1 MAPAPDAPLIFP
13 ASKKPVVSIVIPV
26 YNEWVITHRCLWSIL
41 QHTEGEYEVIVADD
55 CSTDETVNIA
65 TYVHGVHVVRS
76 IQCNRGDTGSHFK
89 IQRLV
94 THSSFLLDSV
104 VFLLAEI

>member
-1 MAPAPDAPLIFP
+1 MIGIDFQRHFVQLGAHL
-13 ASKKPVVSIVIPV
+13 
-26 YNEWVITHRCLWSIL
+26 RR
-41 QHTEGEYEVIVADD
+41 
-55 CSTDETVNIA
+55 
-65 TYVHGVHVVRS
+65 HGVYAVRS
-76 IQCNRGDTGSHFK
+76 IQCNRGDTGRHFK